1 MAKEATDAS
10 FQTDVV
16 ERSYTTPIIVD
27 FWAPW
32 CGPCKTLTPILERAT
47 DATGGLVELVKVNID
62 ENPGVTEA
70 FHVQSIP
77 AVFVI
82 KDGKVVH
89 NFTGG
94 QSDQYVQQ
102 LVQALL
108 PDPTQTKILDLL
120 EQGTEES
127 LRDAVALAPGNE
139 DAVCT
144 LADFLIRAGK
154 AEEALTLLA
163 RLPETDRVRHLG
175 ATARLALN
183 PVDNLD
189 AELDALL
196 LRVKDDEVARQEYL
210 DILETMGGS
219 DPRTAKYRKLLTAK
233 LF

>member
-10 FQTDVV
+10 FQSDVV
-16 ERSYTTPIIVD
+16 ERSFTTPIIVD

-47 DATGGLVELVKVNID
+47 DATGGQVELVKVNID
-62 ENPGVTEA
+62 ENPGVTQA

-82 KDGKVVH
+82 QDGKVVH

-144 LADFLIRAGK
+144 LADFLIRGGK
-154 AEEALTLLA
+154 AEEALALLA

-189 AELDALL
+189 EELDLLL
-196 LRVKDDEVARQEYL
+196 LRVKDDEAARQEYL

>member
-1 MAKEATDAS
+1 MSQDVTDAT
-10 FQTDVV
+10 FQAEVV
-16 ERSYTTPIIVD
+16 ELSHTVPVIVD

-32 CGPCKTLTPILERAT
+32 CGPCKSLTPILERAT
-47 DATGGLVELVKVNID
+47 AATDGQVVLAKLNID
-62 ENPGVTEA
+62 ENPGVTQA

-82 KDGKVVH
+82 KDGKVIH

-108 PDPTQTKILDLL
+108 PDPTQTRVIELL
-120 EQGTEES
+120 AQGTEEA

-139 DAVCT
+139 DAICT
-144 LADFLIRAGK
+144 LADVLIRTGK
-154 AEEALTLLA
+154 AEEALTFLV
-163 RLPETDRVRHLG
+163 RLPETDRVRKLG
-175 ATARLALN
+175 AMARLAMN

-196 LRVKDDEVARQEYL
+196 LRVKDDEVARREYL
-210 DILETMGGS
+210 DILETMGPI
-219 DPRTAKYRKLLTAK
+219 DPRTAKYRKLLTQK